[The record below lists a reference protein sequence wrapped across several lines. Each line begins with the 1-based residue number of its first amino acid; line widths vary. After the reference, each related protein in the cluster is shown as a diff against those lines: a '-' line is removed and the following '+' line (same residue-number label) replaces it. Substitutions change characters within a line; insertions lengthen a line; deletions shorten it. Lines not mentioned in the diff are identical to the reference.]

1 LKNVQHEVEKLRV
14 TLLAVRPKS
23 PAARTAL
30 HAKMSGQYMSLSI
43 ARLSGCNLLSNAR
56 LQGENLLSN
65 PPGLPALRVVVE
77 TNDWCINPYISSIV
91 FSHIS

>member
-1 LKNVQHEVEKLRV
+1 MRLKNFEI

-30 HAKMSGQYMSLSI
+30 QAKMSGQYMSLSI

-65 PPGLPALRVVVE
+65 PPGLPALRGGGVE
-77 TNDWCINPYISSIV
+77 TNDWCIKI
-91 FSHIS
+91 